1 MKTSR
6 FTLYLSG
13 VMLSLVMIVHMAAAS
28 PAQSAAFDEGFS
40 PARIQIALNPGYS
53 VLY

>member
-28 PAQSAAFDEGFS
+28 PAQSAVDEGL
-40 PARIQIALNPGYS
+40 ARHGFRS
-53 VLY
+53 R